1 MEIVLHFK
9 SENYGK
15 GKDILLR
22 DDVVGRASLTFK
34 EGSIIGESGYYCYLS
49 GTEDQCKR
57 ALELVKD
64 LGEEVDDKTKLQ
76 FITKVKE
83 EEEKAIE
90 GFGDIL
96 G

>member
-1 MEIVLHFK
+1 MEVVFHFK
-9 SENYGK
+9 SENYAK
-15 GKDILLR
+15 GKEVLLT

-34 EGSIIGESGYYCYLS
+34 EGSIVGKDGYYCLLS

-64 LGEEVDDKTKLQ
+64 LAEEVKDDTKMQL
-76 FITKVKE
+76 ITKIKE
-83 EEEKAIE
+83 EENKAME
-90 GFGDIL
+90 GFGAIL